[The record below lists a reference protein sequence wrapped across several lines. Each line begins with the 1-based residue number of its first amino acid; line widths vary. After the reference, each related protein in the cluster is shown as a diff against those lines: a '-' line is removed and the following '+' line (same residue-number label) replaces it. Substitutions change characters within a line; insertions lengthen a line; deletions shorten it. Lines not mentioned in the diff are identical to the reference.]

1 MRNPLQ
7 KRLGRELISDLGKY
21 LVIFV
26 FLAGLI
32 SLVSGFLVAD
42 NSIIAAYNE
51 SFEKYQIEDGNF
63 TLSQKADASMLEQLE
78 TDQNLHIYENFYI
91 EETTKDAAG
100 KFSTEGG

>member
-42 NSIIAAYNE
+42 NSMLAAYNE
-51 SFEKYQIEDGNF
+51 SFEKYQIETLRFLKRRMLPCWSSWKPIRTCTF
-63 TLSQKADASMLEQLE
+63 TRIF
-78 TDQNLHIYENFYI
+78 T
-91 EETTKDAAG
+91 
-100 KFSTEGG
+100 